1 LEAAATNRKTAAI
14 ILGLCGLCAVS
25 YQALGDEFEVKPL
38 NRSSTGS
45 FVFSPEFVWIKPG
58 DAVDFVATDKGHQV
72 YSVPGMIPDRAQP
85 LDAKMSQD
93 IKATFAVPGVYV
105 IACRPQMFM
114 GMISIVLVGDSIN
127 IDKLDPSSLTASA
140 RTKLELLEPFKK
152 S

>member
-1 LEAAATNRKTAAI
+1 
-14 ILGLCGLCAVS
+14 
-25 YQALGDEFEVKPL
+25 VKPL

-58 DAVDFVATDKGHQV
+58 DAVDFVATDKEHQV

-85 LDAKMSQD
+85 LDSKMSQD